1 MQLILAEF
9 CGRWGCSWWEKIINL
24 ILGSLGTTGI
34 ITYFGLILLPI
45 ILIVLVVLT
54 VFTQIFLFFYRL
66 VERKENITNADSS
79 KEIEE
84 QILSA
89 GISVGKFVGTR
100 GIKFLDRKLKER
112 KATPDQSDEHNVIR

>member
-24 ILGSLGTTGI
+24 ILGSLGNTGI
-34 ITYFGLILLPI
+34 IIYFGLILLPI

-89 GISVGKFVGTR
+89 RISVGKFVGTR

-112 KATPDQSDEHNVIR
+112 KATQDQQGE